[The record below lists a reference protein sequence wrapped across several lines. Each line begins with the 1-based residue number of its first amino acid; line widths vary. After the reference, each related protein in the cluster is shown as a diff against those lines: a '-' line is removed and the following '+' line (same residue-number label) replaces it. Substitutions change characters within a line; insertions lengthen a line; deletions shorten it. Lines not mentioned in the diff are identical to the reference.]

1 MGGGAVPSGRRLRL
15 AFFLAGAALFAFLVR
30 EIGPGRI
37 LANLRSTGWL
47 LVPIVLLYAVVYAC
61 YAGAWHLIM
70 AHEPRRP
77 SFARTWLISVS
88 SFAINYVTPLMQ
100 IGGEGFRGTA
110 VAPWLGARRATG
122 SVVTYYL
129 LHALSNMLVWL
140 LAVGLT
146 LALYVR
152 DPRLALG
159 FAVLGLGIAL
169 MAAFILARHRG
180 GLFADALALLERLPF
195 ARPLARRLAA
205 RKDTLLALDEQ
216 IADLY
221 LRDRR
226 RFLLALA
233 LDLAGRLVGV
243 LEFVLIGR
251 GMGIAVGYVPAL
263 AITGLGAFVINALS
277 FMPLEMGAKEGGL
290 YLIFALL
297 GLSPALGVSAAIVM
311 RLREL
316 AWIATGLGLVALTPS
331 QD

>member
-1 MGGGAVPSGRRLRL
+1 MGRTRPSGRRLRI
-15 AFFLAGAALFAFLVR
+15 AFFVGGVALFAFLVR
-30 EIGPGRI
+30 EIGVGRI

-77 SFARTWLISVS
+77 PFLRTWLISVS

-100 IGGEGFRGTA
+100 IGGEGYRGTA

-129 LHALSNMLVWL
+129 LHALSNMVVWL
-140 LAVGLT
+140 LAVGLA

-152 DPRLALG
+152 DAALALG
-159 FAVLGLGIAL
+159 FSLLGLGIAL
-169 MAAFILARHRG
+169 LTAFILARHRG
-180 GLFADALALLERLPF
+180 GLFADALALLERIPP
-195 ARPLARRLAA
+195 ARPLARRLAT
-205 RKDTLLALDEQ
+205 RRETLLALDAQ
-216 IADLY
+216 IADFY
-221 LRDRR
+221 FRDRR
-226 RFLLALA
+226 RFLIALA
-233 LDLAGRLVGV
+233 LDLTGRLAGV
-243 LEFVLIGR
+243 VEFILIGR

-263 AITGLGAFVINALS
+263 VITGLGAFVINALS
-277 FMPLEMGAKEGGL
+277 FMPFEVGAKEGGF
-290 YLIFALL
+290 YVIFALL